1 MVGNSVVKFALAT
14 GVWVALA
21 MPSGDPAMIVT
32 VEAVIAR
39 NLVLEGFSKDDNRFQ
54 ARLANLALSEEDG
67 IMSGTYG
74 GLTHFAGRADSQR
87 LESLTYR
94 RELKPEEWLQTPRLD
109 KRQCED
115 RAREFAGLLRFPS
128 EVDLVS
134 VEMSDRSATA
144 GFKFPLVLGHRVD
157 SVFTVSLNRHGGV
170 LEWAEAGRVY
180 DLASLKQPRISAE
193 QAASVGLSEYQR
205 AGMFTIT
212 QISDPILMA
221 GRPMTTDEYR
231 DRVSLDRLNQF
242 KGDKPV
248 AFWRVGFQE
257 SDGAKLAGTIHIV
270 DIDTQT
276 GEIVG
281 QARMSQLGGGSE
293 PPVISWSKIG
303 KVGVVGDR
311 SKASGTI
318 EALTTQELP
327 GGKPVAVQAGKLIY
341 ACRYDVKK
349 NILWRRLPEG
359 KYEPGRPA
367 ASLVKALKAQAR

>member
-1 MVGNSVVKFALAT
+1 MD
-14 GVWVALA
+14 VARAVLTRNLE
-21 MPSGDPAMIVT
+21 MEGLDPAG
-32 VEAVIAR
+32 E
-39 NLVLEGFSKDDNRFQ
+39 RFQ
-54 ARLANLALSEEDG
+54 ARLRKPHMTIEDG
-67 IMSGTYG
+67 MLFVSFASETVLSSIEGTG
-74 GLTHFAGRADSQR
+74 KVNTF
-87 LESLTYR
+87 TYR
-94 RELKPEEWLQTPRLD
+94 RERRPDELKQLPYLTVEACERQMLTYRALLGFPEGLAVVSRLDHDEIVEFRLKEPPRL
-109 KRQCED
+109 
-115 RAREFAGLLRFPS
+115 S
-128 EVDLVS
+128 HV
-134 VEMSDRSATA
+134 
-144 GFKFPLVLGHRVD
+144 VD
-157 SVFTVSLNRHGGV
+157 SSWSLAIDRCGGV
-170 LEWAEAGRVY
+170 LLRASGGRAY
-180 DLASLKQPRISAE
+180 DYSSLLAPKVSSTNAARI
-193 QAASVGLSEYQR
+193 GLSEYQR

-257 SDGAKLAGTIHIV
+257 SDGAKFAGTLHIV

-293 PPVISWSKIG
+293 PPVITWSKIG

-311 SKASGTI
+311 SKATGTI
-318 EALTTQELP
+318 EAVTTQGLP

-349 NILWRRLPEG
+349 NILWRRLPDG

-367 ASLVKALKAQAR
+367 ASLVKALKAQAK